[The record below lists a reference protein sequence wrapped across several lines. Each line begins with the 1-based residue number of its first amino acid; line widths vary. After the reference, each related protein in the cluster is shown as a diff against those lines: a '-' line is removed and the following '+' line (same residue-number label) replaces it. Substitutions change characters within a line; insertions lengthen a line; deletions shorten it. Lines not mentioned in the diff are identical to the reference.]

1 MKRLPARSLR
11 LLLVLAVSGLAL
23 EGLFRAVLFGRAGV
37 VQAAGRRFPTLREPG
52 SYAHDLSPEYWLLQY
67 RLNDHKTDGKEARFD
82 AGLGWVNALTEPET
96 LRHAGEDTLGD
107 RRPVLLFG
115 DSFAACYGG
124 KGKTCFQDLLEASD
138 LGARFALW
146 NYGVGGYGFGQIAL
160 SCRRAVA
167 RSRARDPLVLVGL
180 LVDSDL
186 DRTLLSFRGWPMP
199 QFRRDERGEPAA
211 VARELTPTRDA
222 FLERYGIP
230 ITSYAL
236 RFLKY
241 GTRLWPRDDLR
252 AEREAWQ
259 REVLEVNGALLREL
273 VADLR
278 AQGVEHAF
286 VLFHGR
292 SFLRPGSRYQPI
304 EDFLVGELEALGV
317 PYVLSWVP
325 LREDAE
331 RTGRK
336 EDAYW
341 IARGP
346 GAGHLTELGN
356 ELVFGVL
363 RGALLGQF
371 HGGTPVPGER

>member
-1 MKRLPARSLR
+1 MKRLAARSLR
-11 LLLVLAVSGLAL
+11 LLIVLAVSALAL
-23 EGLFRAVLFGRAGV
+23 EGLFRAVLFGRGGV

-52 SYAHDLSPEYWLLQY
+52 SYADDLSPEYWLLQY
-67 RLNDHKTDGKEARFD
+67 RLNDEKTDGKEARFD
-82 AGLGWVNALTEPET
+82 SGLGWVNALTEPET
-96 LRHAGEDTLGD
+96 MRHAGEETLGE

-138 LGARFALW
+138 LGQRFALW

-167 RSRARDPLVLVGL
+167 RARERDPVVLVGL

-186 DRTLLSFRGWPMP
+186 DRTLLAFRGWPMP
-199 QFRRDERGEPAA
+199 QFRLDGRGRAA
-211 VARELTPTRDA
+211 EVPRELTRTRDA
-222 FLERYGIP
+222 FLARYGIP
-230 ITSYAL
+230 IASYAL

-241 GTRLWPRDDLR
+241 GTSLWPKDALR
-252 AEREAWQ
+252 AERAAWQ

-278 AQGVEHAF
+278 AHGIEPAF

-292 SFLRPGSRYQPI
+292 SFLRPGSRYQPV
-304 EDFLVGELEALGV
+304 EDFLVSELEALAV

-325 LREDAE
+325 LRADAE
-331 RTGRK
+331 RTGRQ
-336 EDAYW
+336 EEAYW
-341 IARGP
+341 IARGK

-363 RGALLGQF
+363 RGALLGEF
-371 HGGTPVPGER
+371 HGGTRVDGER